1 MWVFDLETLRF
12 LDVNDAAVQTYGYSR
27 TEFLSMSLADVTPPE
42 DFPRYREDVRSLK
55 PTDRMVGMWRQR
67 KKDGST
73 FDVEVLSTEVTI
85 LTRRARIV
93 QLNDVTERLRAD
105 RHRATEIAVTRL
117 LIDAKSFLEVA
128 PKVLGAICEAEEWVL
143 GEVWVYD
150 SVGSVLRLQ
159 GSWHSPGFRELH
171 GAPLASAS
179 LTIRPGTGL
188 VGRVWERDAPV
199 WIRDLGEAGELG
211 LAESP
216 YRITLHNVVGFP
228 IRTRAGVEAVAVL
241 FSPAIR
247 EPDESLLDLLADIGS
262 RIGQILERDHAEAS
276 RRASIEAFQKAFHA
290 SPVPMGISSLH
301 DGRFIE
307 VNLQFLRMFGFDRGE
322 VIGRTSVELD
332 LWTDQQQRRVL
343 AERLRERGSI
353 RDAEVEVR
361 TKAGA
366 IRHALMSIEYLDL
379 REQPTII
386 TTLVD
391 ITDVVGARNAQARLA
406 AIVQSSDD
414 AVFSKT
420 LTGEITSWN
429 PGAQNL
435 YGYTAAEAI
444 GKAVDLIV
452 PEDRRPELER
462 VMGRLRQGQKIPPFE
477 TVRVRKDG
485 RKIVVSVTIS
495 PLKDGAGR
503 LIGGSTIARD
513 ITERK
518 RSEQL
523 VRRSEARF
531 RQLFEVAADGAFL
544 IDRQGTILEVNPSA
558 AALMGVRDPAALR
571 GINLGELLPPGE
583 LERARQYLRDLLH
596 DRPVVEPFE
605 TYVEP
610 KDGQRRFLHVR
621 SRAIR
626 EEGSDPYVQVVARE
640 VTQEKEFQRRI
651 LESERRASMSEIAA
665 FVAHEINTP
674 LTNIALLSANVARTA
689 KDPMVLEKLAKL
701 DSQRRLAASIVADIV
716 SLTRTRDVHR
726 IPVDLRGV
734 LEAACEQTASLVK
747 PGVKLVTDLPKEPL
761 IARVDPLRL
770 QQALVNIL
778 KNAFQATARG
788 SVTVRARAEDG
799 RITIAIIDT
808 GSGID
813 PDLQRRI
820 FEPFV
825 TTKPRSEGIGLGLVF
840 AKQLIEA
847 HDGRIEVT
855 SGVGRGSTFTVIL
868 PTEPEEKRPE
878 APPPP
883 APAEAPK
890 VP

>member
-42 DFPRYREDVRSLK
+42 DFPRHREDLRTLK
-55 PTDRMVGMWRQR
+55 PADRMVGIWRQR

-73 FDVEVLSTEVTI
+73 FEVEVLSTEVTI
-85 LTRRARIV
+85 LTRRARLA

-143 GEVWVYD
+143 GEIWVYD
-150 SVGSVLRLQ
+150 PVGSVLRLQ
-159 GSWHSPGFRELH
+159 GSWHAPGLRDNH
-171 GAPLASAS
+171 GVGLASVALS
-179 LTIRPGTGL
+179 IRPGTGL
-188 VGRVWERDAPV
+188 VGRVWERGAPI
-199 WIRDLGEAGELG
+199 WIRDMGDAGELG

-216 YRITLHNVVGFP
+216 YRMSLHNVVGFP

-262 RIGQILERDHAEAS
+262 RIGQILERDHAETA
-276 RRASIEAFQKAFHA
+276 RRASVEAFQKAFHA

-366 IRHALMSIEYLDL
+366 IRRALMSIEYLDL
-379 REQPTII
+379 RDQPTII

-406 AIVQSSDD
+406 AIVQASDD

-429 PGAQNL
+429 PGAEHL

-444 GKAVDLIV
+444 GKPVSLIV

-462 VMGRLRQGQKIPPFE
+462 VMGHLRQGQKIAPFE
-477 TVRVRKDG
+477 SVRVRKDG
-485 RKIVVSVTIS
+485 RKIVVSLVIS
-495 PLKDGAGR
+495 PLRDSAGR

-513 ITERK
+513 ITDK
-518 RSEQL
+518 RRGEQL

-531 RQLFEVAADGAFL
+531 RQLFEVAADGILL

-558 AALMGVRDPAALR
+558 ATLMGVRDPAALR
-571 GINLGELLPPGE
+571 GINLGELLPPRE
-583 LERARQYLRDLLH
+583 LENARQYLRDLLH
-596 DRPVVEPFE
+596 DRPVVEPYE
-605 TYVEP
+605 TYVEL
-610 KDGQRRFLHVR
+610 KDGQRRFVHVR
-621 SRAIR
+621 SRVIR
-626 EEGSDPYVQVVARE
+626 EEGSDPYIQVVARD
-640 VTQEKEFQRRI
+640 VTQEKEYQRRL
-651 LESERRASMSEIAA
+651 LESERSASMSEIAA

-674 LTNIALLSANVARTA
+674 LTNIALLSANVARTV
-689 KDPMVLEKLAKL
+689 KDPIVLEKLAKL
-701 DSQRRLAASIVADIV
+701 DSQRRLAANIVSEIV
-716 SLTRTRDVHR
+716 SLTRTQDVRR
-726 IPVDLRGV
+726 IAVDVRGV
-734 LEAACEQTASLVK
+734 LDAALEQTASFAKPDVRLVK
-747 PGVKLVTDLPKEPL
+747 DLPKDPL

-770 QQALVNIL
+770 QQALVNLL
-778 KNAFQATARG
+778 KNAFQATGMG
-788 SVTVRARAEDG
+788 SVTVRVRSEED
-799 RITIAIIDT
+799 RIAIAIIDT

-813 PDLQRRI
+813 PDMQRRI

-825 TTKPRSEGIGLGLVF
+825 TTKPRSEGLGLGLVF
-840 AKQLIEA
+840 AKRVVEA
-847 HDGRIEVT
+847 HEGRIEVA
-855 SGVGRGSTFTVIL
+855 SEVGRGSTFTIVL
-868 PTEPEEKRPE
+868 PKEREENRPE
-878 APPPP
+878 SPPTP
-883 APAEAPK
+883 APVEAPK

>member
-12 LDVNDAAVQTYGYSR
+12 LDINDAAVQTYGYSR
-27 TEFLSMSLADVTPPE
+27 NEFLTMSLEDVTPRE
-42 DFPRYREDVRSLK
+42 DFPRHREDLRTLK
-55 PTDRMVGMWRQR
+55 PTDRMVGIWRQR

-85 LTRRARIV
+85 LTRRARLV

-117 LIDAKSFLEVA
+117 LFDAKSFLEVA

-150 SVGSVLRLQ
+150 PVGSVLRLH
-159 GSWHSPGFRELH
+159 GSWHAQGLRDIH
-171 GAPLASAS
+171 GLELASAS
-179 LTIRPGTGL
+179 VAIRPGTGL
-188 VGRVWERDAPV
+188 VGRVWERGAPI

-216 YRITLHNVVGFP
+216 YRISLHNVVGFP

-276 RRASIEAFQKAFHA
+276 RRASVEAFQKAFHA

-307 VNLQFLRMFGFDRGE
+307 VNLQFLRMFGFERGE
-322 VIGRTSVELD
+322 VIGRTSVELE

-343 AERLRERGSI
+343 AERLRERGSL

-366 IRHALMSIEYLDL
+366 IRRALMSIEYLDL

-391 ITDVVGARNAQARLA
+391 ITDIVGARNAQARLV
-406 AIVQSSDD
+406 AIVQASDD

-420 LTGEITSWN
+420 LNGEITSWN
-429 PGAQNL
+429 AGAERL
-435 YGYTAAEAI
+435 YGYTATEAI
-444 GKAVDLIV
+444 GKPVGLIV
-452 PEDRRPELER
+452 PEERRPELER
-462 VMGRLRQGQKIPPFE
+462 IMGRLRQGQKIAPFE
-477 TVRVRKDG
+477 TVRIRKDG
-485 RKIVVSVTIS
+485 HKIVVSVAIS
-495 PLKDGAGR
+495 PLRDGAGR

-513 ITERK
+513 ITDKK
-518 RSEQL
+518 RGEAL

-531 RQLFEVAADGAFL
+531 RQLFEVAADGTL
-544 IDRQGTILEVNPSA
+544 LLDRQGTILEVNPSA
-558 AALMGVRDPAALR
+558 AALMGVRDPSALR
-571 GINLGELLPPGE
+571 GINLGELLPPRE
-583 LERARQYLRDLLH
+583 LENCRQYLRDLLH
-596 DRPVVEPFE
+596 GRPVVEPFE
-605 TYVEP
+605 TYLEL

-621 SRAIR
+621 SRVIQ

-640 VTQEKEFQRRI
+640 VTQEKEYQRRL
-651 LESERRASMSEIAA
+651 LESERRASMGEIAA

-674 LTNIALLSANVARTA
+674 LTNIALLSANMARTA

-701 DSQRRLAASIVADIV
+701 DSQRRLAASIVSEIV
-716 SLTRTRDVHR
+716 SLTRTRDVHL

-734 LEAACEQTASLVK
+734 LDAAFEQTVSLLK
-747 PGVKLVTDLPKEPL
+747 PGVQLVKDLPKDAF
-761 IARVDPLRL
+761 IVRVDPLRL
-770 QQALVNIL
+770 QQALVNLL
-778 KNAFQATARG
+778 KNAFHATGMG
-788 SVTVRARAEDG
+788 SVTVRVRSEDG

-808 GSGID
+808 GAGID
-813 PDLQRRI
+813 PDLQRRM

-847 HDGRIEVT
+847 HEGRIEVA
-855 SGVGRGSTFTVIL
+855 SEVGRGSTFTVIL
-868 PTEPEEKRPE
+868 PNEPEESRPKSP
-878 APPPP
+878 APP